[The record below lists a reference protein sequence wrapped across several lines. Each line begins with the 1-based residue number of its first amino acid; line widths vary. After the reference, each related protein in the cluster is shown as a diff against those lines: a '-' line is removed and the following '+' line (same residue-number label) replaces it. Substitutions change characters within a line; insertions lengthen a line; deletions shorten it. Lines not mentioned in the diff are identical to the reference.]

1 MGAIRQSSSHTP
13 TRWSP
18 ARRTGPPR
26 AETIG
31 VTMAQPVDIDLD
43 TLDRMA
49 RELLGREF
57 PREWLEKFKVQLDGV
72 LEETSRLDELDLTD
86 VEPARVFR
94 NALFI
99 Q

>member
-1 MGAIRQSSSHTP
+1 MP
-13 TRWSP
+13 
-18 ARRTGPPR
+18 
-26 AETIG
+26 
-31 VTMAQPVDIDLD
+31 QPVDIDLD

-72 LEETSRLDELDLTD
+72 LEETSRLDELDLTG

-94 NALFI
+94 NALFV